1 MKHGKPIPDSSDG
14 TSELT
19 LLGPGR
25 VTPPKLKTKDDDE
38 WTIEKYEAE
47 ADITHSLLSP
57 DEPLTAW
64 KPGFM
69 KKAYN
74 TKSSDD
80 S

>member
-14 TSELT
+14 ASELT

-25 VTPPKLKTKDDDE
+25 GTPSKLKTKDDDE

-47 ADITHSLLSP
+47 ADITHTLLSS
-57 DEPLTAW
+57 DERLTAW
-64 KPGFM
+64 KPAFL
-69 KKAYN
+69 KKAYD
-74 TKSSDD
+74 TKSDD